1 MFKPVCQFYLYKCF
15 CMTTLQY
22 IIQMTLISK
31 LRHRLISLSGLLLMS
46 LSAFGQS
53 QKSDFFFN
61 QGVELYNNA
70 QYKEAI
76 FFFEKAVELDQKEI
90 PPESERYGYSSIW
103 LASCYYKL
111 GNVRKARE
119 ISPSQYSF
127 KPVDRRLTIESDKE
141 ANMATQLQQEGKIED
156 AIQHAMKCLQ
166 LEKATL
172 GEFSLHCVGSYLTIA
187 DLYSQIGDNNHALDY
202 YNNGLALLSLL
213 NIDNSIYNFYILM
226 GRVYVHLS
234 NNDIHSALTDMKPLE
249 SISDYEKN
257 ENKDSY
263 PAALVDLL
271 YARIGIQ
278 NQDYEHATQ
287 YAVSAFKSLL
297 AQYDPTDEEK
307 FMSLTD
313 CVTTLIM
320 LSQHKML
327 IPLLQEAIEL
337 MADNRGHK
345 GIFLSYLAECNGDI
359 STCQNSLG
367 YLSGTT
373 YQDMYH
379 SVKCLLANL
388 YKENDEILK
397 AIEMH
402 RQVCDYYVTENPQSP
417 TYRNALM
424 SLGEIYS
431 DMGDYALAND
441 CFKQILNLLA
451 NDKKSPD
458 YALTFMRWIPIY
470 ARYSVVYGRFC
481 DNNGYLEGYDLG
493 QELKSVF
500 ANIRI
505 SDFINKGIG
514 MTTIADV
521 IIAFV
526 QVFFQDAIMFS
537 TIPWYDI
544 EKILSRLTYDY
555 MIPLCTE
562 NNATTHRAKAA
573 LAHVKYLLGKYDDS
587 IKLLDEVIASCK
599 NLNFPYDNY
608 LHDLAYYQYDS
619 GDKMGAFQNFK
630 VGYDFNKNKILL
642 GYRWMTIDERNKLT
656 RAFRGNMDNIPHY
669 AAITPEDTRYA
680 ELGYDA
686 LLFTKGLLLNS
697 TIELSRL
704 LLEEGNKEALNL
716 LNKWKNINQEF
727 QDLQQKGLYDQATK
741 LKERSENLERELIA
755 TSKFYGD
762 YTDGLTVSYAEVQ
775 AHLGDGDI
783 AVEFFSYP
791 QDATSRMYG
800 ALVLTK
806 TQVPR
811 YVPIGLD
818 KEWGQLMENCY
829 ADDRLF
835 NTLFSNLKPYF
846 PSAQKGT
853 IYFSADGLLHTIA
866 IENLPGAET
875 YSFKRL
881 TSTREIA
888 LNNVNAEPI
897 KNMVVIGGVKYGIG
911 SLTELYPEEVRDRG
925 ALYKLSYLPGTKIEA
940 RKVCQLFSHKINVD
954 SLMADKATET
964 NFKKLSGQRIGLL
977 HIGTHGFFHQ
987 PAGIKDPSIYEAE
1000 VMKSSG
1006 LYFAGAQNTLWDEPE
1021 GGMQDDGILT
1031 AQEISMLDL
1040 RGMKLSVLSAC
1051 ETGKGSVGP
1060 DGVFGLQ
1067 RGFKQA
1073 GAEGIMMSLW
1083 KVDDQATQILM
1094 EEFYRQLLN
1103 GAEPY
1108 AALREAQNRVRLE
1121 YSDPK
1126 YWAGFILVDAIRKLQ
1141 L

>member
-1 MFKPVCQFYLYKCF
+1 
-15 CMTTLQY
+15 MTTLQY
-22 IIQMTLISK
+22 IIQMTLTSK
-31 LRHRLISLSGLLLMS
+31 LRHRLISFIGLFLMS
-46 LSAFGQS
+46 LSAAFGQS

-76 FFFEKAVELDQKEI
+76 PFFERAVELDQEEI

-127 KPVDRRLTIESDKE
+127 EPVDRRLTIESDKE
-141 ANMATQLQQEGKIED
+141 ANMAIQLQQEGKIEE
-156 AIQHAMKCLQ
+156 AIQHAMNCLQ
-166 LEKATL
+166 LEKAAL
-172 GEFSLHCVGSYLTIA
+172 GEFSLHCVGSYLAIA

-234 NNDIHSALTDMKPLE
+234 DNDIHSALTDMKSLE
-249 SISDYEKN
+249 YISDYEKN
-257 ENKDSY
+257 QNSNAY
-263 PAALVDLL
+263 PAALADLL
-271 YARIGIQ
+271 YARIGLQ
-278 NQDYEHATQ
+278 NHDYEYATKHTE
-287 YAVSAFKSLL
+287 SAFKSLL

-307 FMSLTD
+307 FRSLTD
-313 CVTTLIM
+313 CVATLIM
-320 LSQHKML
+320 LSQYEML
-327 IPLLQEAIEL
+327 IPLLQKAIES
-337 MADNRGHK
+337 MTDNRGHK

-359 STCQNSLG
+359 STCQESLG

-373 YQDMYH
+373 YVDMYH
-379 SVKCLLANL
+379 STKCLLANL
-388 YKENDEILK
+388 YKANGEILK
-397 AIEMH
+397 AIEMN
-402 RQVCDYYVTENPQSP
+402 RQICDDYGVENLQSP
-417 TYRNALM
+417 IYRNALM
-424 SLGEIYS
+424 SLGEIYG
-431 DMGDYALAND
+431 DMGDYFQSNE
-441 CFKQILNLLA
+441 CYKQILNLLA

-458 YALTFMRWIPIY
+458 YVLTFMRWIPIY
-470 ARYSVVYGRFC
+470 AKYSVSSGRF
-481 DNNGYLEGYDLG
+481 DEYNGFWEGYELG
-493 QELKSVF
+493 QELKNVF

-505 SDFINKGIG
+505 SDFLNEGIG
-514 MTTIADV
+514 MPTIADV
-521 IIAFV
+521 VIT
-526 QVFFQDAIMFS
+526 FFQSFFQNAMMMS
-537 TIPWYDI
+537 TISWYDI
-544 EKILSRLTYDY
+544 EKSLSQLTYEY
-555 MIPLCTE
+555 LVPLCTDKD
-562 NNATTHRAKAA
+562 ATTHRAKAA
-573 LAHVKYLLGKYDDS
+573 LAHVKYLLGKYDDA
-587 IKLLDEVIASCK
+587 IKLMDEVISSCK

-704 LLEEGNKEALNL
+704 LQEEGNKEALNL
-716 LNKWKNINQEF
+716 LNKWKKINQEY
-727 QDLQQKGLYDQATK
+727 QDLQQKGLYDQANK
-741 LKERSENLERELIA
+741 LKERGETLERELIA

-762 YTDGLTVSYAEVQ
+762 YTDGLTISYAEVQ
-775 AHLGDGDI
+775 AHLGAGDMAI
-783 AVEFFSYP
+783 EFFSYP
-791 QDATSRMYG
+791 LDATSRMYG

-806 TQVPR
+806 TQVPQ
-811 YVPIGLD
+811 YVPIGVD
-818 KEWGQLMENCY
+818 KEWGKLMENCY
-829 ADDRLF
+829 VDDRLF

-846 PSAQKGT
+846 PSAQEGS

-866 IENLPGAET
+866 IENLPGTET

-888 LNNVNAEPI
+888 LNHGNAEPI

-911 SLTELYPEEVRDRG
+911 SLVELYPEEVGDRG
-925 ALYKLSYLPGTKIEA
+925 ALNKLSYLPGTKIEA

-954 SLMADKATET
+954 SLMAEKATET

-987 PAGIKDPSIYEAE
+987 PADIKDPSIYEAE

-1083 KVDDQATQILM
+1083 KVDDHATQILM

-1103 GAEPY
+1103 GVEPY

-1126 YWAGFILVDAIRKLQ
+1126 YWAAFVLVDAIRKLQ